1 MRFLADAGIS
11 PKTVEFLRRLGH
23 DAIHVRIQI
32 EDTLDDLPRAYGKEL
47 YETKCA
53 TLFEHVYEAYQGD
66 GGSVFS
72 DAAA

>member
-1 MRFLADAGIS
+1 M
-11 PKTVEFLRRLGH
+11 
-23 DAIHVRIQI
+23 RIQI
-32 EDTLDDLPRAYGKEL
+32 EDTLDDLPRVYTKEL

-53 TLFEHVYEAYQGD
+53 TPFEHVYEAYQGD

>member
-1 MRFLADAGIS
+1 
-11 PKTVEFLRRLGH
+11 
-23 DAIHVRIQI
+23 VRIDI
-32 EDTLDDLPRAYGKEL
+32 EDTPDKLPRAYGKEL

-66 GGSVFS
+66 GGSVFA

>member
-1 MRFLADAGIS
+1 VITAEGAAGS
-11 PKTVEFLRRLGH
+11 RWRQNVQARAK
-23 DAIHVRIQI
+23 VRIEI
-32 EDTLDDLPRAYGKEL
+32 EDALDNLPRAYGKEL

-53 TLFEHVYEAYQGD
+53 TLFEHVYEAYRGD

>member
-1 MRFLADAGIS
+1 MRI
-11 PKTVEFLRRLGH
+11 E
-23 DAIHVRIQI
+23 I
-32 EDTLDDLPRAYGKEL
+32 EDTLDNLPRAYGKEL

-53 TLFEHVYEAYQGD
+53 TLFEHVYEAYRGD